1 LYNIFLKKSA
11 EKDLDNISE
20 PFLTQIVQGIE
31 ELKKGIQNVNIKKLI
46 NKKNEFR
53 LRIGNY
59 RILFFLEKDD
69 KIIKISKILH
79 RKDAYK

>member
-1 LYNIFLKKSA
+1 MYNIFLKKSA